1 VVFTLAR
8 LARIAAELERAPLRQ
23 AALGA
28 LVALGVHTGTT
39 EQELTRLDQRVAHVP
54 QIAIEE
60 SALPNLADPE
70 DRGPI
75 PELMRAL
82 ATTIALA
89 LGPSLA
95 AFNVTK
101 KERVDPRAGLP
112 VRNEI
117 AAWAGA
123 LGIGEFELYV
133 GGGDPSGVCA
143 IATEVPALV
152 IGSKVTAP
160 LTPRHRQAVARELF
174 ALRRGTTVLRH
185 REPAEV
191 AALIV
196 AACRIVDVE
205 IPAPAFAMLSEFQRL
220 LSRELPRRV
229 KKALPEL
236 AAALARSSADPGT
249 WYRAAT
255 SSLDRMAAIA
265 AGDVSWVLASGG
277 VRGELPQS
285 REGQA
290 RARRLLSFVLSPT
303 YLELREQLGMGV
315 R

>member
-1 VVFTLAR
+1 
-8 LARIAAELERAPLRQ
+8 
-23 AALGA
+23 
-28 LVALGVHTGTT
+28 LVALGVHSGAT
-39 EQELTRLDQRVAHVP
+39 EGELTRLDQRVASVP
-54 QIAIEE
+54 QIAIDE

-75 PELMRAL
+75 AEIMRLL

-133 GGGDPSGVCA
+133 GGNDPSGVNA
-143 IATEVPALV
+143 VATEMPAVV
-152 IGSKVTAP
+152 IGSKVLAP
-160 LTPRHRQAVARELF
+160 LSPRHRQAVARELF
-174 ALRRGTTVLRH
+174 ALRRGTTVLKH
-185 REPAEV
+185 REPTEV

-196 AACRIVDVE
+196 AACRIVEVE
-205 IPAPAFAMLSEFQRL
+205 VPSPHFAMLAEFQRQ
-220 LSRELPRRV
+220 LSKEMPRRV
-229 KKALPEL
+229 KKLLPEL
-236 AAALARSSADPGT
+236 ATALARSGADPT
-249 WYRAAT
+249 AWYRAAT
-255 SSLDRMAAIA
+255 SSLDRMATIA

-277 VRGELPQS
+277 VRGDLPQS

-290 RARRLLSFVLSPT
+290 RARRLLSFVLSPI
-303 YLELREQLGMGV
+303 YLELRDQLGMGV